1 MAGTIQQFDFSVD
14 LLQSLL
20 WQYERATR
28 LQALL
33 TAKSEW
39 YAENQTAF
47 WTNWYR
53 DVFDLRTANDF
64 GLAVWARILGFP
76 LVAGVPGSGDRP
88 VFGFDPTG
96 ENFENGTFGIDANG
110 VLTLTTEQKR
120 LVLFLRYFQL
130 TSNGTPLQI
139 NEFLAR
145 TFGDLGRVY
154 VQDGLDMTCT
164 YLFEFAPSEALV
176 FILQN
181 FDILPRPAGVELKI
195 LISPA
200 DAFGFAPYYMN
211 FNHGVFK

>member
-14 LLQSLL
+14 LLQALL

-28 LQALL
+28 LQAIL
-33 TAKSEW
+33 TAKSAW

-47 WTNWYR
+47 WSNWYR

-64 GLAVWARILGFP
+64 GLTVWARILGFP

-96 ENFENGTFGIDANG
+96 ENFENGTFGLDENG

-130 TSNGTPLQI
+130 TSNGTPVQI

-145 TFGDLGRVY
+145 TFADLGRVY

-164 YLFEFAPSEALV
+164 YLFEFAPPASLV
-176 FILQN
+176 FILEN
-181 FDILPRPAGVELKI
+181 FDILPRPAGVELKV

-200 DAFGFAPYYMN
+200 EAFGFAPYYLN